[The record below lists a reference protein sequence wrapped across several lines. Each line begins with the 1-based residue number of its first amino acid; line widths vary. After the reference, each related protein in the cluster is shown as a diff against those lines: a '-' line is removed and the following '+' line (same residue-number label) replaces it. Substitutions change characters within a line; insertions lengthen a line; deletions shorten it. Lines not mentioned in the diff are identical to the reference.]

1 MFVEKS
7 IIEEVKVR
15 ELKYRDEKKRKYGE
29 NYHREGGIVR
39 QIHSGGILT
48 RIIFL

>member
-15 ELKYRDEKKRKYGE
+15 ELKYRDEKKESMERTIIEK
-29 NYHREGGIVR
+29 EG
-39 QIHSGGILT
+39 
-48 RIIFL
+48 